1 MMIMMKEGKEEND
14 NEAEQFISALTMLSR
29 CSLMRNIS
37 PFLYVHPDLSLSKET
52 LKKSLSQ

>member
-1 MMIMMKEGKEEND
+1 MKEGKEEND